1 MNENFVNKKQIASL
15 EDLGYQEK
23 STPTVYEALQWCWD
37 NFEINKIHVFRGKKR
52 ESFRALSSVVGPENI
67 DGNIV
72 NTYADSNSFKDCM
85 SNLLD
90 NFITLIYLIR

>member
-1 MNENFVNKKQIASL
+1 MASL
-15 EDLGYQEK
+15 EDFKKNLSLLRTRLYVG
-23 STPTVYEALQWCWD
+23 AG
-37 NFEINKIHVFRGKKR
+37 INKFHVFRGKKR
-52 ESFRALSSVVGPENI
+52 ESFRTLSSVVGPENI